1 MAGII
6 FYICLYFQLSFVQFL
21 ILLIVLLA
29 EWSAI
34 ICLYLFTLSNYFVF
48 LISEFFWLFCSG
60 VAGKVLFIFLFLF
73 CFYLFLFCFYLF
85 LFVFICLYFQFSIS
99 EGILLITIKQVL
111 LAECP
116 ARCRGG
122 SWAETVPE
130 LQPTSI
136 SVKLIT
142 FQNIQSICIFYL
154 YKVSKVFAFCICIKY

>member
-48 LISEFFWLFCSG
+48 LILEFFLLFCSG
-60 VAGKVLFIFLFLF
+60 EV
-73 CFYLFLFCFYLF
+73 
-85 LFVFICLYFQFSIS
+85 LFVFVYIFVCICLYFQFSIS

-111 LAECP
+111 LPDEVQ
-116 ARCRGG
+116 R
-122 SWAETVPE
+122 WE
-130 LQPTSI
+130 LFVFVYI
-136 SVKLIT
+136 FV
-142 FQNIQSICIFYL
+142 FICLYFFICLYLFFFSFYL
-154 YKVSKVFAFCICIKY
+154 FVFSIFNSKCRRGAEVGVWLKQFVFVCIC